1 MVTASVISDAGGAAA
16 VVARAFAL
24 AATVGMA
31 GAALFRMVVIPTGIA
46 VADDAVGRRVA
57 DAGLAAALVAVL
69 ATTIRIVLQ
78 AEAFASPGDAQL
90 PLIATVARTTWGR
103 AALIMIAA
111 SAVSAWGFGG
121 ARRGVAG
128 RWWQAAVG
136 ALVACVAPAFMGHAA
151 GQETAGS
158 LAIAA
163 DTAHTI
169 AAAGWA
175 GGVLMLV
182 LTARALASDA
192 DGGSRM
198 AELITRFRVP
208 ALACAGTLLATGLL
222 AAALR
227 LRTPGDLVTSTY
239 GNLLVAKAALVG
251 IAAALGR
258 RHSATAAARS
268 AAGGSAAVWRS
279 IAFEAA
285 VFALVLAVTAV
296 LAGSPPPG
304 EG

>member
-1 MVTASVISDAGGAAA
+1 
-16 VVARAFAL
+16 
-24 AATVGMA
+24 
-31 GAALFRMVVIPTGIA
+31 
-46 VADDAVGRRVA
+46 
-57 DAGLAAALVAVL
+57 
-69 ATTIRIVLQ
+69 
-78 AEAFASPGDAQL
+78 
-90 PLIATVARTTWGR
+90 
-103 AALIMIAA
+103 
-111 SAVSAWGFGG
+111 
-121 ARRGVAG
+121 
-128 RWWQAAVG
+128 
-136 ALVACVAPAFMGHAA
+136 
-151 GQETAGS
+151 
-158 LAIAA
+158 
-163 DTAHTI
+163 
-169 AAAGWA
+169 
-175 GGVLMLV
+175 
-182 LTARALASDA
+182 
-192 DGGSRM
+192 M